1 MILKLYF
8 REENTLDKSRLNTGD
23 CTAHFIREEVL
34 RKIVLNRIFAVT
46 AMFYEDI
53 TTFMELI
60 QKQRFDEAEKD
71 MKRKQCEVRQARKR
85 IAELDRIF
93 KRIYEDDINGTISH
107 ERFLKLSAEYEA
119 EQKNLRSEIAEFEKQ
134 VAAFEESTANAEQFL
149 ALAKKYTDFSEL
161 TTPMINEFV
170 DKILVHAPEKV
181 DGDRVQEVEI
191 YLNFIGY
198 FAAPASELTP
208 EEEKRQEY
216 LRKHRMQSR
225 ERYKALRD
233 GTRKVG
239 EPFQIVCKCCG
250 KTFESKMS
258 NAMFCNQ
265 NCRSKYYR
273 QEAAKKRKREC
284 TCGNCGTVFIT
295 DRNGVK
301 YCCEDCMKEA
311 AYKRQ
316 KERRAAKK
324 NKQKSIEASAI
335 KESDQKGK
343 TA

>member
-1 MILKLYF
+1 M
-8 REENTLDKSRLNTGD
+8 
-23 CTAHFIREEVL
+23 
-34 RKIVLNRIFAVT
+34 
-46 AMFYEDI
+46 
-53 TTFMELI
+53 
-60 QKQRFDEAEKD
+60 
-71 MKRKQCEVRQARKR
+71 
-85 IAELDRIF
+85 
-93 KRIYEDDINGTISH
+93 
-107 ERFLKLSAEYEA
+107 
-119 EQKNLRSEIAEFEKQ
+119 RSEIAEFEKQ

-161 TTPMINEFV
+161 TTPMINEVV

-198 FAAPASELTP
+198 FAAPVPELTP

-225 ERYKALRD
+225 ERYKALKD

-301 YCCEDCMKEA
+301 YCCEDCMKEV

-324 NKQKSIEASAI
+324 NEEKSIEASAI